1 MLDVQI
7 SDVQITNVQISDEKK
22 KKMPFCSQRG
32 ILFYLLSYPNHLHIC
47 TFVICTSKTRI

>member
-1 MLDVQI
+1 MLDVQVLG
-7 SDVQITNVQISDEKK
+7 VQITNVQISDEKK

-47 TFVICTSKTRI
+47 NLHI